1 METRGADLHGVS
13 VLGSSPALAAWWVL
27 SRAFL
32 WGLLCGFDCGL
43 KSFVVIRVVLDSEV
57 WTHGLGGSCEADEL
71 RGLDHVLDPGK
82 LGNRTVLRFDLRGH
96 GRSAGAHDP
105 ARGHEQYTWPELAKD
120 LRRAAADSVSR
131 CFYGGEALGAAVALH
146 AAVAATSTGSVDAPP
161 GLVLMRPPQ
170 ALAQVARGVVDA
182 AWQDQMRQLAATLEK
197 QGFEALEAME
207 KADNGPLLNGA
218 ASFTE
223 ADLEQLFALR
233 RAMGKVGGP
242 VFHERQVRSDKLCQR
257 TSLKHPSE
265 LERADASGAS
275 GDARGR
281 CARTC
286 GVSAAGPAADRP
298 PEGDA

>member
-1 METRGADLHGVS
+1 MRAARLRAAASRWVETRGADLHGVS
-13 VLGSSPALAAWWVL
+13 VLGSSPAL
-27 SRAFL
+27 
-32 WGLLCGFDCGL
+32 
-43 KSFVVIRVVLDSEV
+43 V

-233 RAMGKVGGP
+233 RAMGKETLAAAVRGHAESQQPDLQLIGRLKENLAKAPSTMAADAYGVPLTPGCP
-242 VFHERQVRSDKLCQR
+242 VLLLAVAGDAE
-257 TSLKHPSE
+257 HPVEAAEELAAALPNAE
-265 LERADASGAS
+265 LEVHNQSLH
-275 GDARGR
+275 
-281 CARTC
+281 
-286 GVSAAGPAADRP
+286 
-298 PEGDA
+298 